1 MLLALSALTV
11 LAVLAP
17 LLARLGL
24 GRELG
29 YVFAAGFAGVAILIA
44 FHVPQIL
51 DGGTVETSM
60 DWLPSLGVSFAL
72 RLNGLSS
79 LFALMVLGVGALIM
93 AYCPRY
99 LSSHDPHGAI
109 YGLLTLFAA
118 AMLGLVLAAD
128 VVLLFVFWEATTY
141 CSFLLLGLA
150 GGRATRPARR
160 ALLITAAGGL
170 ALLVAVVLL
179 TVVTGSTAISDILA
193 DREVILAS
201 PLALPI
207 GALIAFAAFTKSAQ
221 VPLHF
226 WLPGAMVAMTPVS
239 AFLHAATMVKAGVYL
254 LMLVS
259 PIFSGVPAWSALL
272 VSIGLTSALWGA
284 FMALRQHDLKAILA
298 HSTVS
303 QLGLLVAAI
312 GVGTPIALA
321 AAMLHT
327 IAHALFKATLFM
339 LVGIIDKEAGS
350 RDIRE
355 LSGLWRVMPVTA
367 TMTALAGLSM
377 AGIVP
382 MLGFVSKEYLFQ
394 GIFQADFAPAAGLV
408 AGSIA
413 VAASALT
420 TAYGLR
426 IVYGAFGGST
436 HQPGLYE
443 PSPAFLAPAAIAALA
458 GLVLGAGIDLL
469 NPLVARAGADVVP
482 GEPLGAFQFWHGLSP
497 EIVMSVIA
505 FSSGLMLF
513 LRRHQVDRLLDRVV
527 VPDAGAAFDRAHAGL
542 IAFGYRVGQPD
553 RAGGTMSHLVRP
565 LGGVVFL
572 AAVGFVTLRNLP
584 PVRPAD
590 TVGDWV
596 VVGLFALGVAAAVV
610 ARDTLAAVAALG
622 FVGLLMAA
630 LFVTAG
636 APDVA
641 LTLVLVEVLTAV
653 VVVWVL
659 RRLPARLP
667 TGDGPR
673 LPWSVLLALA
683 CGLAA
688 ASATYALTGR
698 RGPSTASSFFL
709 DNAEAATGGTNVVNT
724 ILVDFRAM
732 DTLGE
737 AVVLGAVAL
746 GLLALLGSTAA
757 DDHTPEPPADA
768 DHLSAAASVFL
779 QVSARLVV
787 PGAALVAAYLLY
799 VGHDAPGGGFIAALV
814 AGVAAATHQ
823 IAHGRLP
830 RWSRPELLVG
840 SGILVSLGTGLL
852 ASAKGEAVLAPFK
865 LPGLDAVGVGSALLF
880 DIGVMLMVLG
890 MLTAAL
896 DRFAARTH
904 RPESS
909 RVHP

>member
-1 MLLALSALTV
+1 MLLALGALTA
-11 LAVLAP
+11 LAVLTP
-17 LLARLGL
+17 VLARWGW

-29 YVFAAGFAGVAILIA
+29 YLLAAGFLGAAILIA
-44 FHVPQIL
+44 SHVPRIL
-51 DGGTVETSM
+51 DGGTVETSV
-60 DWLPSLGVSFAL
+60 DWLPSVGVSFAL

-99 LSSHDPHGAI
+99 LSPHDPHGAV

-150 GGRATRPARR
+150 GGKATRPARR

-193 DREVILAS
+193 DREVVLES

-259 PIFSGVPAWSALL
+259 PIFAGVPAWSALL
-272 VSIGLTSALWGA
+272 VSIGLASALWGA

-408 AGSIA
+408 AGAIA

-426 IVYGAFGGST
+426 IVYGAFGGT
-436 HQPGLYE
+436 RQPGLYE
-443 PSPAFLAPAAIAALA
+443 PSLAFLAPAAAAALS
-458 GLVLGAGIDLL
+458 GLVLGPGIDLL

-482 GEPLGAFQFWHGLSP
+482 GEPLAAFQFWHGLSP
-497 EIVMSVIA
+497 EIVMSGIA
-505 FSSGLMLF
+505 ISTGLALF
-513 LRRHQVDRLLDRVV
+513 LRRRQVDRLLGRVV
-527 VPDAGAAFDRAHAGL
+527 VPDAGAAFDRAHAAL

-553 RAGGTMSHLVRP
+553 RAGGTVSHLVRP
-565 LGGVVFL
+565 LLGVLVL
-572 AAVGFVTLRNLP
+572 AAIGLVRLRDLP
-584 PVRPAD
+584 PVRGSD

-596 VVGLFALGVAAAVV
+596 VVGLVALGVASAVAA
-610 ARDTLAAVAALG
+610 RTTLAAVAALG

-630 LFVTAG
+630 LFVAAG

-659 RRLPARLP
+659 RRLPARLLDA
-667 TGDGPR
+667 DGRR
-673 LPWSVLLALA
+673 LPWAVLLALA

-698 RGPSTASSFFL
+698 RGPSTASGFFL
-709 DNAEAATGGTNVVNT
+709 DNAEASTGGTNVVNT

-737 AVVLGAVAL
+737 AVVLGVVAL
-746 GLLALLGSTAA
+746 GLLSLLGPAAA
-757 DDHTPEPPADA
+757 DDRAPGPAAA
-768 DHLSAAASVFL
+768 DHDSAAAAVLL

-814 AGVAAATHQ
+814 AGAAAATHQ

-830 RWSRPELLVG
+830 RWLRPERLVG

-852 ASAKGEAVLAPFK
+852 ASAKGEAVLAPFT

-880 DIGVMLMVLG
+880 DIGVLLMVLG

-896 DRFAARTH
+896 DRFAAGTH
-904 RPESS
+904 RPESVE
-909 RVHP
+909 VHP